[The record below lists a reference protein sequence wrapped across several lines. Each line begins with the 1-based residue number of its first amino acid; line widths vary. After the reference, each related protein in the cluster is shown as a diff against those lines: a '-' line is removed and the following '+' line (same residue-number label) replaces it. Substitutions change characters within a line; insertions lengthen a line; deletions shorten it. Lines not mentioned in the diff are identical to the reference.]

1 MAGSAWDEIPTLR
14 LLRCPEKELS
24 ERATAIGKALGGSGM
39 EAIVAP
45 DATECGGAVLPG
57 IAFPTWTVQI
67 KHPRVTEDQ
76 LYDVLLARG
85 VVARRAQGKV
95 ILDFRS
101 VLPEQDSLLQ
111 HAVAGEA
118 WGSRRQSLKKAIYE

>member
-1 MAGSAWDEIPTLR
+1 
-14 LLRCPEKELS
+14 
-24 ERATAIGKALGGSGM
+24 M

-67 KHPRVTEDQ
+67 KHPRLTEDQ

-85 VVARRAQGKV
+85 VVARRAQGTV

-101 VLPEQDSLLQ
+101 VLPSRIPFCSTPSPDRTRESL
-111 HAVAGEA
+111 
-118 WGSRRQSLKKAIYE
+118 RKAIYEWRLE